1 MPAVP
6 GATDAFMVGAV
17 DAPSDLVSTF
27 PDGHG
32 GHAAAWE
39 HVFEALAGERTRFIV
54 RRRVSS
60 HWLEPVR
67 AQPPVGRHRIF
78 IERASPRLAGHPR

>member
-17 DAPSDLVSTF
+17 DAPSDLELTV

-32 GHAAAWE
+32 GHAAAGA
-39 HVFEALAGERTRFIV
+39 HVFEPVEGERTRFIV

-60 HWLEPVR
+60 H
-67 AQPPVGRHRIF
+67 
-78 IERASPRLAGHPR
+78 